1 MKAWPFLVIFFLV
14 IITQVSAAQNPSSEG
29 TGTARITNLY
39 GDLESFDVTLNSN
52 QPETNLV
59 LEVTLLRPVGIS
71 EKQISRRVFSIEDL
85 PANKNLMKIG
95 FWNLSSPER
104 GAYMLRARLLKGD
117 TLLSEAKYPFVY
129 GSNSSTRLQVNDL
142 VPNSQGISVAL
153 SPKGPSLFNIEYM
166 LVDGSDVVY
175 LTKSE
180 SLSLTSTPE
189 VFSANWGTVL
199 ENNKEYTGRVKIQVY
214 SPDKEF
220 IAAAENFTAADNAKI
235 TDIYQDETG
244 ASATVLGLSQVPFEG
259 KLGFSVYGPQDPSG
273 KKGSLVES
281 SQVKVPVL
289 LNNDDETVEVAW
301 KERLTEGVYLLE
313 IDLLGN
319 NGELI
324 ERRETIIESSLS
336 PEANTTLGNNSS
348 NLTEDKTNENNIPGF
363 SSVLGLTGVIGIILI
378 SKVLGKSRKKQKRN
392 LK

>member
-1 MKAWPFLVIFFLV
+1 MKAWSFLVIFFLV
-14 IITQVSAAQNPSSEG
+14 IIIQVSAAQNPSSERAD
-29 TGTARITNLY
+29 TAHITDLY
-39 GDLESFDVTLNSN
+39 SDLESFDVTLNSN
-52 QPETNLV
+52 QPEPSLV
-59 LEVTLLRPVGIS
+59 LEVTLLRPMGTS
-71 EKQISRRVFSIEDL
+71 EKQISSQVFSIENL
-85 PANKNLMKIG
+85 PVNKNLMKVG

-104 GAYMLRARLLKGD
+104 GAYMLRARLLEGD

-129 GSNSSTRLQVNDL
+129 GSNSSARLQVNDL

-153 SPKGPSLFNIEYM
+153 SPKESSLFDIEYM

-180 SLSLTSTPE
+180 SLSLTSVPE

-199 ENNKEYTGRVKIQVY
+199 ENNKQYTGRVKIQVY

-244 ASATVLGLSQVPFEG
+244 ASATLLGLSQVPFEG
-259 KLGFSVYGPQDPSG
+259 KLGFSVYGPQDSSG
-273 KKGSLVES
+273 KKGPLVES
-281 SQVKVPVL
+281 PQVKVPVL

-336 PEANTTLGNNSS
+336 PDANSSLGNNSS
-348 NLTEDKTNENNIPGF
+348 KTTEDKTNKNNIPGF
-363 SSVLGLTGVIGIILI
+363 SSFLGISGLIGVILM
-378 SKVLGKSRKKQKRN
+378 SNVFGKGRNKQKRN